1 MPVNNQGTE
10 SNGISA
16 HGTIIKR
23 NGVAIAELK
32 DITPPALTRKPIDT
46 ATHNSNDD
54 SYVAGIRRKG
64 ELTFM
69 INFLPS
75 GEITHSAQFSGSGL
89 LDAWATGSKD
99 LYAIHFP
106 SENGGQS
113 SGAVWSFSGFV
124 VNIAP
129 KQPVDGVQEAS
140 VSIRPSGGQSLTP

>member
-1 MPVNNQGTE
+1 MPVVNTGAE

-23 NGVAIAELK
+23 NGDAIAELK

-46 ATHNSNDD
+46 TTHNSDDD
-54 SYVAGIRRKG
+54 SYVVGIRRKG

-75 GEITHSAQFSGSGL
+75 GEESHDANGGL
-89 LDAWATGSKD
+89 LTAWAEGSKD
-99 LYAIHFP
+99 LYEIDFP
-106 SENGGQS
+106 D
-113 SGAVWSFSGFV
+113 GAVWLFSGFV
-124 VNIAP
+124 TNIAP

-140 VSIRPSGGQSLTP
+140 ISIRPSGGQIFNP